1 MCIGTRRQVVCK
13 IFIVF
18 TCFRLDLSSNTT
30 PSWGIVLSQLMIGF
44 LLNNNLAPI
53 GSSVISTCSPADLF
67 EQRER
72 NVPLA
77 SADVRGGGI
86 LRDEPK
92 ERLRRRLLTFL
103 LPTERR
109 NKKSSER

>member
-1 MCIGTRRQVVCK
+1 
-13 IFIVF
+13 
-18 TCFRLDLSSNTT
+18 
-30 PSWGIVLSQLMIGF
+30 MIGF

-67 EQRER
+67 EQRQR

-92 ERLRRRLLTFL
+92 ERLRRRLDCEQSLFSSKIRGE
-103 LPTERR
+103 ER
-109 NKKSSER
+109 KTSSRANVPGVGHGLDVCGPEGSDVRYVE

>member
-1 MCIGTRRQVVCK
+1 
-13 IFIVF
+13 
-18 TCFRLDLSSNTT
+18 
-30 PSWGIVLSQLMIGF
+30 MIGF

-92 ERLRRRLLTFL
+92 ERLRRRLPVHTHPMVSGFTLVPKAPL
-103 LPTERR
+103 H
-109 NKKSSER
+109 